1 MGHTC
6 PPSDT
11 SGRHPELA
19 PAAYRLQGM
28 GTLNRPIRPGRMFI
42 ATAAVAVVAL
52 ERALDPA
59 LAGLLGAAVGMLAE
73 LMALQLGLLLGALAL
88 RVRVHDVVVGV
99 GARVYEV
106 RTPRRTVSVRLLP
119 ILLGVSVGPGVA
131 PAQSRMWSAGV
142 VSAACGGVAVL
153 AAFNAVETPFGRG
166 LAVGALAAGA
176 YGLLPRRDPR
186 LASAGWLLFR
196 LPRLPRSQVA
206 EWQTAPLVNQAL
218 DAVNGGDLD
227 TAEALTTELSR
238 SHPGRRTTIATRI
251 ALLEARGRYAEALA
265 LTIGLVSDPAQEP
278 RDLAFALASL
288 AALTA
293 NAVEVGQLDA
303 ATGLP
308 TARQAVDDAEQL
320 GYPGCKLTGTR
331 ALLELLAG
339 NADRAASLAR
349 SGARRGGATLSRA
362 DDLATLARAL
372 MASGDNRA
380 ARLALDEAET
390 LAPWWPRVAGTRARL
405 SVS

>member
-1 MGHTC
+1 MGSLT
-6 PPSDT
+6 
-11 SGRHPELA
+11 
-19 PAAYRLQGM
+19 
-28 GTLNRPIRPGRMFI
+28 RPIRPGRMFI
-42 ATAAVAVVAL
+42 ASAAIAVVAL

-59 LAGLLGAAVGMLAE
+59 VVGMLGAVIGMLAE

-88 RVRVHDVVVGV
+88 RVRVHDVVLGL
-99 GARVYEV
+99 GARVYEL
-106 RTPRRTVSVRLLP
+106 RTPRRTVSLRVLP
-119 ILLGVSVGPGVA
+119 ILLGVSVGPGAA
-131 PAQSRMWSAGV
+131 PAQSRMWLAGA
-142 VSAACGGVAVL
+142 VSAVCGAGAAAATFAVVD
-153 AAFNAVETPFGRG
+153 APFGRG
-166 LAVGALAAGA
+166 LAVGALAAGV
-176 YGLLPRRDPR
+176 YCLLPRRD
-186 LASAGWLLFR
+186 AGTTSTGWLLFQ
-196 LPRLPRSQVA
+196 LPRLPKHRVA
-206 EWQTAPLVNQAL
+206 EWQSAPLVNEAI
-218 DAVNGGDLD
+218 DAVNGGDLE
-227 TAEALTTELSR
+227 TAEALTAELSR
-238 SHPGRRTTIATRI
+238 EHPGRRTTTATRI

-265 LTIGLVSDPAQEP
+265 LTIGLVSDPTQEP

-320 GYPGCKLTGTR
+320 GYPGFKLTGTK

-339 NADRAASLAR
+339 NADRAAMLAR
-349 SGARRGGATLSRA
+349 SGARHSGATLSRA

-372 MASGDNRA
+372 MATGDNRA

-405 SVS
+405 SVT

>member
-1 MGHTC
+1 MGSLT
-6 PPSDT
+6 
-11 SGRHPELA
+11 
-19 PAAYRLQGM
+19 
-28 GTLNRPIRPGRMFI
+28 RPIRPGRMF
-42 ATAAVAVVAL
+42 TASAAIAVVAV

-59 LAGLLGAAVGMLAE
+59 VAGLLGAVAGMLAE

-88 RVRVHDVVVGV
+88 RVRVHDVVVGL
-99 GARVYEV
+99 GARVYEL

-119 ILLGVSVGPGVA
+119 IMLGVSVGPGAA
-131 PAQSRMWSAGV
+131 PARCRMWLAGV
-142 VSAACGGVAVL
+142 ASAIGGGTAVL
-153 AAFNAVETPFGRG
+153 AMTTVLDTPFGRG
-166 LAVGALAAGA
+166 LLIGALATGA
-176 YGLLPRRDPR
+176 HCLLPRRD
-186 LASAGWLLFR
+186 AGTTSTGWLLFQLPK
-196 LPRLPRSQVA
+196 LPRHRVA
-206 EWQTAPLVNQAL
+206 EWQSAPLVNEAI
-218 DAVNGGDLD
+218 DAVNGGDLE
-227 TAEALTTELSR
+227 TAEALTAELSR
-238 SHPGRRTTIATRI
+238 EHPGRRTTTATRI

-320 GYPGCKLTGTR
+320 GYPGFKLTGTK

-339 NADRAASLAR
+339 NADRAATLAR
-349 SGARRGGATLSRA
+349 SGARNSGATLSRA

-372 MASGDNRA
+372 MATGDNRA